1 MKKLTVLLVA
11 VMLLTAAFSVSAST
25 FSDVPSNHWS
35 YDAIN
40 KLVAS
45 GVITG
50 YPDGSFRGGQP
61 MTRYEMAVMVS
72 RALDN
77 IAAERAALEEK
88 VDDMGSGLTTAQAQ
102 DVTAIVKALMEKN
115 TNEELSDAQA
125 EEVADMVESLTFE
138 YKAELKVLGADI
150 DALGKDVDK
159 LEAKVN
165 ALEADMPKDH
175 VEFTGTVA
183 TFAQVGDYG
192 DEQYEKNATAE
203 ALADGDAMDL
213 DLPTADNGGGDYDDF
228 PAEEALWQE
237 IDFGVNGSYKD
248 VNFDLVVDTVTN
260 GFRDYDSIYYG
271 DYEEH
276 VLGEQGDDQDF
287 VMDTALLTVE
297 KGGYV
302 FTAGDND
309 DYTVEQ
315 YFFDDEDMEGLTLS
329 APFYGFDVNAFAFG
343 YDDGADEGDRSGDEY
358 YGVTASKVFNN
369 SKVTGKVYNGRFDGY
384 FEDNDGNYVTG
395 NETVTNVAVEV
406 QSDITDALTVNG
418 EVVYNQVEEADTDDT
433 MFRVNA
439 DYLFNDKWSFRGG
452 AEVVGEEFNG
462 GAKYGYV
469 SSRSE
474 ADLEEDYDYDKYE
487 LGTTYVVNDN
497 NSILFD
503 AAMVKFD
510 SASLSDDVMNAFS
523 VADKADEDKTSYKLG
538 WKNLYGKFTNHA
550 SVEFIKND
558 YYTDE
563 IDDDA
568 TVVALGTVYDWSEK
582 TNLRA
587 EVVNKQAD
595 LYDNE
600 DVWDRDMEYTYLK
613 AGVDYKLAENIDWV
627 TDVMYITGDVDQLE
641 DVDGPIRDSHDKV
654 DIDGSFITTS
664 LSVSF

>member
-192 DEQYEKNATAE
+192 DKQYEKKATAE
-203 ALADGDAMDL
+203 ALADGDALDL
-213 DLPTADNGGGDYDDF
+213 DLPSGPNSGGDYDDF

-248 VNFDLVVDTVTN
+248 VNFDLVVDTITN
-260 GFRDYDSIYYG
+260 GFRDYDGINYAGYTK
-271 DYEEH
+271 
-276 VLGEQGDDQDF
+276 VLGEQGEDEDF
-287 VMDTALLTVE
+287 KMDTALLTVA
-297 KGGYV
+297 KDGYV
-302 FTAGDND
+302 FTAGDHD
-309 DYTVEQ
+309 DYTVDS
-315 YFFDDEDMEGLTLS
+315 YFVDDEDMEGLTLS

-343 YDDGADEGDRSGDEY
+343 YDDGYSEGNRSGDEY
-358 YGVTASKVFNN
+358 YGVTASKVFNDT
-369 SKVTGKVYNGRFDGY
+369 KVTGKVYNGRFDAKDVY
-384 FEDNDGNYVTG
+384 DSDDNLLVDISTFTDKNGNDV
-395 NETVTNVAVEV
+395 NSETVTNVAVEV
-406 QSDITDALTVNG
+406 ESDITDALTVNG
-418 EVVYNQVEEADTDDT
+418 EAVFNQLEEADTSDSL
-433 MFRVNA
+433 FRVNA

-462 GAKYGYV
+462 GADHSDISG
-469 SSRSE
+469 RTE

-503 AAMVKFD
+503 AAMVTYD
-510 SASLSDDVMNAFS
+510 SAELS
-523 VADKADEDKTSYKLG
+523 
-538 WKNLYGKFTNHA
+538 
-550 SVEFIKND
+550 
-558 YYTDE
+558 
-563 IDDDA
+563 
-568 TVVALGTVYDWSEK
+568 
-582 TNLRA
+582 
-587 EVVNKQAD
+587 
-595 LYDNE
+595 
-600 DVWDRDMEYTYLK
+600 
-613 AGVDYKLAENIDWV
+613 
-627 TDVMYITGDVDQLE
+627 
-641 DVDGPIRDSHDKV
+641 
-654 DIDGSFITTS
+654 
-664 LSVSF
+664 